1 MQTSLTLHKQSKNE
15 RIKYDR
21 DKCDGRFTQKVH
33 QTNHKKFKHEGIKY
47 EGDLCGGSFAQ

>member
-15 RIKYDR
+15 GIKYDC

-33 QTNHKKFKHEGIKY
+33 LTKHKKLKHEGIKY
-47 EGDLCGGSFAQ
+47 